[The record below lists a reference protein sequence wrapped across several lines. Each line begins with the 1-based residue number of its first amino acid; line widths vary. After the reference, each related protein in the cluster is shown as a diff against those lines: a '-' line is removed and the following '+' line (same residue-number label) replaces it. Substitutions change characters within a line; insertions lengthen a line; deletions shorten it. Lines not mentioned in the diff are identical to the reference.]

1 MQDSTPYTDSFDV
14 TGASSCVADRAEDGL
29 HVLSD
34 GAVSDN
40 NGIGH
45 LSHAHYTCSAHP
57 PSDCNVD
64 GVPTLIAS
72 LPLRRHKPHTF
83 RLALGGPTA
92 SPDGLSASL
101 KRLGCGAN
109 WMAAPLA
116 LLASSSY
123 DSAAEFDVT
132 HAAGRRSSGVNG
144 GSAFEVSDASVIKV
158 HGTAASGDLYSAGAF
173 VVGLQSGTGATI

>member
-14 TGASSCVADRAEDGL
+14 TGASSCVADSGL

-64 GVPTLIAS
+64 GVSIAS

-92 SPDGLSASL
+92 GPDGLSASL

-132 HAAGRRSSGVNG
+132 HAAGRRSSVVNG
-144 GSAFEVSDASVIKV
+144 GSAFEVSDTSVIKV

-173 VVGLQSGTGATI
+173 VVGLKSGTGATI